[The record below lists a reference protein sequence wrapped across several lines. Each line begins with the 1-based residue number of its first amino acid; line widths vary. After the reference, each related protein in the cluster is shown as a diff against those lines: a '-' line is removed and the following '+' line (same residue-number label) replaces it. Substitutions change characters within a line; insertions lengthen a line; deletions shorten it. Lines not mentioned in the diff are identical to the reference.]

1 MSTKNSN
8 KVYMISA
15 EDAQK
20 AARHRGNLDKIEDL
34 EHELCQVVIRE
45 VEEIVE
51 LSNTVNIDRENRE
64 LSIELMRKKDS
75 CAKTTLIV
83 QRLAQY
89 TGLKRG
95 ILPRELQA
103 PGREPRT
110 DIDKAASLIERYK
123 GIE

>member
-1 MSTKNSN
+1 ML
-8 KVYMISA
+8 SA
-15 EDAQK
+15 ENEKK
-20 AARHRGNLDKIEDL
+20 AVLHRNNLDKIEDL
-34 EHELCQVVIRE
+34 EHSLCQVVIRE
-45 VEEIVE
+45 VEEIIE
-51 LSNTVNIDRENRE
+51 LSNTVNFDRDNRE

-95 ILPRELQA
+95 ILPRELQS
-103 PGREPRT
+103 PGKEPRT
-110 DIDKAASLIERYK
+110 DIDKAQSLIDRYA